1 MGKERELSLAEKL
14 IISAQLATFLLK
26 VSYMWKIFF
35 YKDLFKLIV
44 FK

>member
-1 MGKERELSLAEKL
+1 MGKERELSLAEKS
-14 IISAQLATFLLK
+14 IISAQLATFLPK